1 MMDAITDIDI
11 VLSKTPMELINR
23 TKKEEDYEE

>member
-1 MMDAITDIDI
+1 MMDAITGTDIA
-11 VLSKTPMELINR
+11 LSKTPMKLINR